1 MSVTI
6 DMTGIDST
14 AEAGMQ
20 TTDKV
25 VRNAFHAM
33 MERDLE
39 AVFFNPGEFAEPLI
53 YKHVTGEAEN
63 YYGIY
68 QDPSESVSVGFD
80 NQILDAAPTLKMQ
93 EKTMKRKA
101 KKGDFVEIRG
111 ITYKVN
117 DPKPDGTG
125 VVVLSLA
132 REDRL

>member
-14 AEAGMQ
+14 AEAGTQ

-39 AVFFNPGEFAEPLI
+39 AVFFNAGEFAEPLV
-53 YKHVTGEAEN
+53 YKHVTGETEN

-68 QDPSESVSVGFD
+68 QDPSESVSIGLD
-80 NQILDAAPTLKMQ
+80 NQILDSAPTLKMQ

-101 KKGDFVEIRG
+101 KKGDCVEIRG

-125 VVVLSLA
+125 VVVFTLA